1 MISRRAPR
9 PGGRATGAERPAD
22 PAAARTAA
30 AALLARRDFASTE
43 LDARLIAR
51 GYEPPVAT
59 EAVAGLA
66 AQGVLSD
73 ERFAHDYVA
82 SRAGRGHGPLRIAAE
97 LRARGLAAALIEA
110 ALAAAVD
117 WRALAGAARARRFGK
132 APPASWKEKAR
143 QARFLQ
149 YRGFSADHIRAAT
162 GIDPDTD

>member
-9 PGGRATGAERPAD
+9 AGGRVKGAERPAD
-22 PAAARTAA
+22 PASARTAA
-30 AALLARRDFASTE
+30 VSLLARRDFASTE
-43 LDARLIAR
+43 LHARLIAR
-51 GYEPPVAT
+51 GFEPPAAA

-73 ERFAHDYVA
+73 ERYAENYVA
-82 SRAGRGHGPLRIAAE
+82 YQAGRGHGPLRIASE
-97 LRARGLAAALIEA
+97 LRARGLAAALIEV
-110 ALAAAVD
+110 ALAGAD
-117 WRALAGAARARRFGK
+117 WRALAGAVRTRRFGK